1 MGSISPLPNPEAHL
15 HRPWHAETILQ
26 IRTGPIKTPFKTTPE
41 TSAIYKS
48 PHTAPIFLSKAGLTA
63 DEHAYADHNHPDR
76 ALHQYSALH
85 YASWKAELPHVRRL
99 FENGAFGEN
108 IITDGRMNEWNVCV
122 GDVVSI
128 GETVRVQVSMPRMP
142 CYKLNLRFQV
152 GDMAARTQKTK
163 RTGWM
168 YRVLK
173 EGWIGV
179 GDQVRLVERRLPGW
193 SLGRVQTY
201 LHDVRGDRLAMEELV
216 GIEELGEE
224 IRGVFR
230 ESLRQG
236 VESEEGRLGGGV
248 KGEWSE
254 CVVLEKVRESRD
266 VFRMVFERVEK
277 EDEPKEV
284 QSGSHVRLRLANGM
298 TRAYSVISG
307 TSNHFEL
314 GVALNHESRGG
325 SKYIHDTLKS
335 GDVLSTS
342 EIIASFPLIPDAENH
357 IMIAGGIRIT
367 AFLSAAKQ
375 LQENGGKYHLH
386 YLVRSTEDIAFNDRL
401 KALGENITIWD
412 KSTGK
417 PFDAPSIFRTITP
430 KTHIYTCGSTR
441 LTTAI
446 KALATTHSFPLSN
459 LHFESFSAPESSAE
473 AFEVEIASSKQV
485 LKVEGGESL
494 LDVLRNA
501 GFDVASGCEVGSCGT
516 CKVGVRAGK
525 VCEVGRGTGLPFGER
540 EGGMLSCVERG
551 WGGWFWGCDGGEIG
565 MSRMECRAFRLGQV
579 LAFTWMCS

>member
-122 GDVVSI
+122 GDV
-128 GETVRVQVSMPRMP
+128 
-142 CYKLNLRFQV
+142 
-152 GDMAARTQKTK
+152 
-163 RTGWM
+163 
-168 YRVLK
+168 
-173 EGWIGV
+173 
-179 GDQVRLVERRLPGW
+179 
-193 SLGRVQTY
+193 
-201 LHDVRGDRLAMEELV
+201 ELV

-473 AFEVEIASSKQV
+473 AFEVEIATYRSV
-485 LKVEGGESL
+485 
-494 LDVLRNA
+494 
-501 GFDVASGCEVGSCGT
+501 
-516 CKVGVRAGK
+516 
-525 VCEVGRGTGLPFGER
+525 
-540 EGGMLSCVERG
+540 
-551 WGGWFWGCDGGEIG
+551 
-565 MSRMECRAFRLGQV
+565 FR
-579 LAFTWMCS
+579 